1 MNRRSMIRLLTSEA
15 LRKMSWEAW
24 VTNPMM
30 STYHSPVLLHESLE
44 ALSIN
49 PAGVYVDVTFGG
61 GGHSREILKR
71 LNSQGRLIA
80 FDQDPDA
87 VQNVPDDQRFTLVRT
102 NFRNLRKGLAECGL
116 QKVNGILADL
126 GVSSHQFDTAERG
139 FSIRFE
145 GPLDMRMNPEQPLSA
160 KEVLATYQ
168 QAELRSIFKTY
179 GEVDNAGLVAKK
191 IVEAREEKAI
201 NTVEELKAVLL
212 PLSRRGKENQYLA
225 KVFQALR
232 IEVNSELDALKEMLE
247 QAAEVL
253 EESGRLVVIS
263 YHSLEDR
270 MVKNYFRSG
279 SFDGDQEKDFYGNL
293 IRPLEPVSMK
303 AILPEENE
311 IELNPRARSAK
322 MRVAEMPRKTG

>member
-1 MNRRSMIRLLTSEA
+1 
-15 LRKMSWEAW
+15 
-24 VTNPMM
+24 M

-191 IVEAREEKAI
+191 IVEAREEKTI

>member
-1 MNRRSMIRLLTSEA
+1 
-15 LRKMSWEAW
+15 
-24 VTNPMM
+24 M

-303 AILPEENE
+303 AILPDENE

>member
-1 MNRRSMIRLLTSEA
+1 
-15 LRKMSWEAW
+15 
-24 VTNPMM
+24 M

-191 IVEAREEKAI
+191 IVEARGEKTI

>member
-1 MNRRSMIRLLTSEA
+1 
-15 LRKMSWEAW
+15 MSWEAW

-191 IVEAREEKAI
+191 IVEAREEKTI

>member
-1 MNRRSMIRLLTSEA
+1 
-15 LRKMSWEAW
+15 MSWEAW

-30 STYHSPVLLHESLE
+30 SSYHSPVLLHESLE

-160 KEVLATYQ
+160 KVVLATYAQ
-168 QAELRSIFKTY
+168 DELRSIFRTY
-179 GEVDNAGLVAKK
+179 GEVDNAGLVAKR

-253 EESGRLVVIS
+253 DEAGRLVVIS

-270 MVKNYFRSG
+270 MVKNFFRSG

-303 AILPEENE
+303 AMLPEENE

>member
-1 MNRRSMIRLLTSEA
+1 
-15 LRKMSWEAW
+15 
-24 VTNPMM
+24 M

>member
-1 MNRRSMIRLLTSEA
+1 
-15 LRKMSWEAW
+15 
-24 VTNPMM
+24 M

-87 VQNVPDDQRFTLVRT
+87 VQNAPNDQRFTLVRT

-160 KEVLATYQ
+160 KEVLATYEQ
-168 QAELRSIFKTY
+168 SELRSIFKTY

-212 PLSRRGKENQYLA
+212 PMSRRGKENQYLA

-253 EESGRLVVIS
+253 AESGRLVVIS

-303 AILPEENE
+303 AILPAENE